1 MERRAGIGRAFCEQ
15 GPACQGEPAP
25 SHRPVIRA
33 RYTRARF
40 RTGVEMTNA
49 GQFYDASVFL
59 NHIRK
64 EMPPGD
70 GRHALRDPPFFAG
83 VALKPWHA
91 RTGWFVKK

>member
-1 MERRAGIGRAFCEQ
+1 
-15 GPACQGEPAP
+15 
-25 SHRPVIRA
+25 
-33 RYTRARF
+33 
-40 RTGVEMTNA
+40 MTNA

-70 GRHALRDPPFFAG
+70 GRHALRDQPFFAG